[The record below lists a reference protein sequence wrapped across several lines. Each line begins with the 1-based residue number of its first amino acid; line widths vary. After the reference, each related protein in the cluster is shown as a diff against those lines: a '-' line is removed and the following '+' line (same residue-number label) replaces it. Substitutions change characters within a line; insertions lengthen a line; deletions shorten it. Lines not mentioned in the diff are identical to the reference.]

1 MRSKFIF
8 FGTIFF
14 CLANSLYPQSEVDSL
29 FHFEA
34 NQNPVIT
41 HEYTAD
47 PAALVE
53 DDTLWLFTGHD
64 FKGGQKGYKMKDWL
78 VFSTTD
84 MKHWTEYPVPLKITD
99 FSWAE
104 SGDAYAGQVI
114 KRNGKYY
121 WYISTNWSGI
131 GVAVSDNPQGPYHD
145 ALGKPLLT
153 NEDCFASSHSWAC
166 IDPTVFIDDDGQAW
180 LFWGNG
186 QLYYAKLKE
195 NMVEIEGDIKQMK
208 FEDMNFTEAP
218 WVHKYHDKYYLS
230 YATGFPEKIAYAMS
244 DSIEG
249 PYEYKGILN
258 EIAGNSNTNHQ
269 AIVDFKDQWY
279 FIYHN
284 GGIQPDGSSYSRS
297 VCIDSLFYNQDGTM
311 KKVGMTTEGVEK
323 VNPKEEK
330 DVNLE
335 FRNWAPTPP
344 MGWNSWDSFGPSV
357 VEKEVKANADYMAE
371 NLKDFGWEYVVVDI
385 RWYVDN
391 QSTGHY
397 NAYENSD
404 FVLDEY
410 GRYMPSPKRF
420 PSAADGAGFKP
431 LADYMHSLG
440 LKFGI
445 HIMRGVPKEAVFN
458 KMPIKGTNKTAADI
472 YSTDSEC
479 TWLQDNYTI
488 VAGKPGAQEYYNSI
502 FDLYASW
509 GVDFVKVDDLS
520 RPYHADEIEMIRK
533 AIDQTGRPIVFSMS
547 PGATPIEKHEHAAN
561 HANMWRTID
570 DFWDN
575 WAQLN
580 YSFVKCAEWAPY
592 IQSGAWPDADMLPLG
607 KFIRGERAT
616 NRYTKFTKDEQY
628 TLMTLWTMFKSP
640 LMFGGNLPDNDAF
653 TDSLI
658 TNKEV
663 LKVHSTSINNKE
675 WFNKN
680 DLIGWTADDPES
692 NDKFV
697 AVFNSAGD
705 GFVSTKNLLYR
716 SGTVST
722 LTDGYGEEVD
732 VKLPENSKYLY
743 LIVNDGGDGYTYD
756 HADWIN
762 PTVYLANG
770 DSIKLTDLKWEEATA
785 GWGEVSVNKSISGG
799 KLNIKGT
806 TYKNG
811 IGTHSQSII
820 RYKLPENAV
829 RFKAF
834 AGLDIGGTSNKAG
847 STVEFM
853 VSTKDPSPSDE
864 ESTDIPIDLSDL
876 GFTGECTIRDLWNH
890 KELGKF
896 SGSEFAPTI
905 NYHGAGLYRISPVS
919 E

>member
-1 MRSKFIF
+1 MRSKLILL
-8 FGTIFF
+8 GAIIF
-14 CLANSLYPQSEVDSL
+14 CLSKILNAQSERDGLYQFSSKG
-29 FHFEA
+29 
-34 NQNPVIT
+34 NPVIT

-53 DDTLWLFTGHD
+53 DDTLWLYTGHD
-64 FKGGQKGYKMKDWL
+64 FEGGQKGYKLRDWL

-114 KRNGKYY
+114 ERNGKYY

-131 GVAVSDNPQGPYHD
+131 GVAVSDRPQGPCHD

-166 IDPTVFIDDDGQAW
+166 IDPTVFIDDDGQIW

-195 NMVEIEGDIKQMK
+195 NMVEIDGDIKQIK
-208 FEDMNFTEAP
+208 FENMNFTEAP
-218 WVHKYHDKYYLS
+218 WVHKFQDKYYLS

-244 DSIEG
+244 DNIEG

-269 AIVDFKDQWY
+269 AIVNFKDQWY

-297 VCIDSLFYNQDGTM
+297 VCIDSLFYNQNGTM
-311 KKVGMTTEGVEK
+311 KRIRMTTEGVDKASPE
-323 VNPKEEK
+323 EEK
-330 DVNLE
+330 DGNLE

-357 VEKEVKANADYMAE
+357 TEKEVKANADYMAE
-371 NLKDFGWEYVVVDI
+371 NLKDFGWEYVIVDI

-391 QSTGHY
+391 QTTGHY
-397 NAYENSD
+397 NSYENSD

-410 GRYMPSPKRF
+410 GRYIPSPKRF
-420 PSAADGAGFKP
+420 PSAAGDAGFKP

-458 KMPIKGTNKTAADI
+458 KMPIKGTDKTAADI
-472 YSTDSEC
+472 YSTESEC

-488 VAGKPGAQEYYNSI
+488 VKGKPGAQEYYNSI

-533 AIDQTGRPIVFSMS
+533 AINQTGRPIVFSMS
-547 PGATPIEKHEHAAN
+547 PGATPIDKHEHAAN
-561 HANMWRTID
+561 HANMWRNID

-592 IQSGAWPDADMLPLG
+592 IQPGAWPDADMLPLG

-628 TLMTLWTMFKSP
+628 TLMTLWIIFKSP

-658 TNKEV
+658 TNREV
-663 LKVHSTSINNKE
+663 SEVHANSINNRE

-680 DLIGWTADDPES
+680 DLIGWAADDPERD
-692 NDKFV
+692 DKFV

-705 GFVSTKNLLYR
+705 GFVGTKNLLYR
-716 SGTVST
+716 SGTIST
-722 LTDGYGEEVD
+722 LTDGFGKD
-732 VKLPENSKYLY
+732 IDIKLPEDSEELY

-770 DSIKLTDLKWEEATA
+770 DSIKLTDLKRKEASA
-785 GWGEVSVNKSISGG
+785 GWGKVSVNKSISGG
-799 KLNIKGT
+799 DLKIKGT
-806 TYKNG
+806 TYENG

-820 RYKLPENAV
+820 QYKLPKNTV

-847 STVEFM
+847 STIEFM
-853 VSTKDPSPSDE
+853 ISTKDPSPTRE
-864 ESTDIPIDLSDL
+864 EATGIPVNLKDL
-876 GFTGECTIRDLWNH
+876 GFSGECTIRDLWH
-890 KELGKF
+890 KKDKGTF
-896 SGSEFAPTI
+896 SGSEFKPTI
-905 NYHGAGLYRISPVS
+905 NYHGSGLYRISPVS